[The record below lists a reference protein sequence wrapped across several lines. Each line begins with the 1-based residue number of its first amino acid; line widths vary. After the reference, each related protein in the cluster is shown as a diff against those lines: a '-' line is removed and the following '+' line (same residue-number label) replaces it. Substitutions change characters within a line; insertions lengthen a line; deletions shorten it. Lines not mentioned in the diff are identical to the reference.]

1 MSIGL
6 QLLVYI
12 NLFQHY
18 KKLGSLLGMGDTQT
32 TCVLGL
38 KVQVWN
44 GLEKQQFLCLWV
56 RCSWEE
62 GQEEGAADA
71 KA

>member
-12 NLFQHY
+12 NLFRHY

-32 TCVLGL
+32 THVLVL
-38 KVQVWN
+38 KVQVQN
-44 GLEKQQFLCLWV
+44 GLEKQQSLRLWV
-56 RCSWEE
+56 RCSWEG
-62 GQEEGAADA
+62 GQEEGTADA